1 MKKKTLIV
9 AGALAIVA
17 IIPTVA
23 TALNGPSDLG
33 PSNELTTDGATNEWM
48 DSMHNSMWNTTDGAT
63 NESMDSMHNSMWN
76 TTDGVP
82 NEWMNQMYGT
92 AGGSR

>member
-1 MKKKTLIV
+1 MKNKTLIV
-9 AGALAIVA
+9 AAALAIVA

-23 TALNGPSDLG
+23 MALNGPSEVG
-33 PSNELTTDGATNEWM
+33 SNNELSTDGATDEWM
-48 DSMHNSMWNTTDGAT
+48 DSMHNSMWDTTDGAT
-63 NESMDSMHNSMWN
+63 NEWMNSMHNSIWN